1 MPPELDAIDR
11 AVALLQAGELVAFP
25 TETVYG
31 LGADA
36 ANPAAVARIFTA
48 KGRPAD
54 HPLIV
59 HLPAD
64 SYLERWAR
72 EIPAVAWELAEAF
85 WPGPLTLILK
95 RAPAV
100 PGAVTG
106 GQDSVG
112 LRVPAH
118 PLALDLLRAYAR
130 AGGGLAGMCGVAAP
144 SANRFGRISPTEAAH
159 VRDELGDAVKLIL
172 DGGRCPVGIEST
184 ILDLTPGSA
193 LPPRLLRPGRITR
206 EQIATVIGV
215 LPEIA
220 GRQPDDR
227 TPRVS
232 GSLAAHYAPTTPLRL
247 VPRGRLAEVIA
258 RLRQAGHRC
267 AVLCYSQLP
276 DQDAP
281 PDLRRLP
288 GDPRGYASEL
298 YAALRELDQA
308 ATDLIL
314 VEEIP
319 ATPAWAAVADRL
331 RRAACGAGRG
341 TDLPGEKS

>member
-1 MPPELDAIDR
+1 MRPEKNDLDR

-36 ANPAAVARIFTA
+36 ANPAAVARIFAA
-48 KGRPAD
+48 KRRPAD

-64 SYLERWAR
+64 GYLDRWAR
-72 EIPAVAWELAEAF
+72 DIPSVAWELAEAF

-95 RAPAV
+95 CAAAV
-100 PGAVTG
+100 PKVVTG

-130 AGGGLAGMCGVAAP
+130 AGGGLAGMGGIAAP
-144 SANRFGRISPTEAAH
+144 SANRFGRISPTAAAH
-159 VRDELGDAVKLIL
+159 VREELGDAVPLIL

-184 ILDLTPGSA
+184 ILDLTPGES
-193 LPPRLLRPGRITR
+193 LPPRLLRPGRITH

-215 LPEIA
+215 MPQIVT
-220 GRQPDDR
+220 RPPDGGM
-227 TPRVS
+227 PRVS

-247 VPRGRLAEVIA
+247 LPCARLVEVIDLLQ
-258 RLRQAGHRC
+258 RTGQRC
-267 AVLCYSQLP
+267 AVLCHSRLP
-276 DQDAP
+276 AT
-281 PDLRRLP
+281 LAAHACRRLP
-288 GDPRGYASEL
+288 ANPRAYASAL

-308 ATDLIL
+308 DAELIL

-319 ATPAWAAVADRL
+319 ATPVWAAVADRL
-331 RRAACGAGRG
+331 QRAAAGSGASGA
-341 TDLPGEKS
+341 

>member
-1 MPPELDAIDR
+1 MPSEPGEIDR

-36 ANPAAVARIFTA
+36 ANPAAVGRIFAA

-64 SYLERWAR
+64 GYLERWAR
-72 EIPAVAWELAEAF
+72 EIPAIAWELSEAF

-118 PLALDLLRAYAR
+118 PLALALLQAYAG
-130 AGGGLAGMCGVAAP
+130 AGGGLGGMCGIAAP
-144 SANRFGRISPTEAAH
+144 SANRFGRISPTEATH
-159 VRDELGDAVKLIL
+159 VRAELGEAVQLIL

-184 ILDLTPGSA
+184 ILDLTAGDA
-193 LPPRLLRPGRITR
+193 RPPRLLRPGRVTP

-215 LPEIA
+215 LPEIVSREQA
-220 GRQPDDR
+220 DG

-247 VPRGRLAEVIA
+247 VAPERLAEVLDSLQQTG
-258 RLRQAGHRC
+258 RRC
-267 AVLCYSQLP
+267 AVLCYRPLP
-276 DQDAP
+276 DAGATHA
-281 PDLRRLP
+281 LRCLP
-288 GDPRGYASEL
+288 ADPRAYARAL
-298 YAALRELDQA
+298 YAALRELDQTA
-308 ATDLIL
+308 ADLIV
-314 VEEIP
+314 VEDLP
-319 ATPAWAAVADRL
+319 ATPAWVAVADRL
-331 RRAACGAGRG
+331 RRAACGSGREADFG
-341 TDLPGEKS
+341 KRR